1 MDSTGRVKLILRPIS
16 QIRQRKGLEVGGDVQ
31 QFHAQN
37 VLRRIIKYMPYQT
50 GATIKL
56 TVAASP
62 VQGRYLVS
70 NVPYGKYLYH
80 GKAMEGAA
88 PKKVTSRDLVYTVTK
103 NPQAGPFWDRRL
115 VAAEGAALQEDLQR
129 YIRRKAGRA

>member
-1 MDSTGRVKLILRPIS
+1 MDVTGRVKLILRPFG
-16 QIRQRKGLEVGGDVQ
+16 QIRQSKGLDVGGDVQ

-37 VLRRIIKYMPYQT
+37 VLRRIVKYMPYRT

-62 VQGRYLVS
+62 VEHRYIVTD
-70 NVPYGKYLYH
+70 VPYGKYLYY
-80 GKAMEGAA
+80 GKAMEGAP

-115 VAAEGAALQEDLQR
+115 VAAEGAALRADLQR
-129 YIRRKAGRA
+129 YIRRKAGGA